1 MPIGQELA
9 RANIDAAVQGVAKD
23 IYESR
28 VRVSR
33 LKEWRDATPIADV
46 EAMGYAPDE
55 ANDLYSLIDIMTA
68 WEEALAGAG
77 GTISAGDAQIAE
89 RLLNAAFAFGF
100 VGGVMPPPP
109 LG

>member
-1 MPIGQELA
+1 VPIGQELA
-9 RANIDAAVQGVAKD
+9 RANIDAAMQGLAKEL
-23 IYESR
+23 YEAN
-28 VRVSR
+28 VRLMR

-46 EAMGYAPDE
+46 EALGYSPDE
-55 ANDLYSLIDIMTA
+55 ANDVYSLIDIVSAWRTA
-68 WEEALAGAG
+68 LVEG

-100 VGGVMPPPP
+100 VGGVQPPPP